1 MNNIKIKVK
10 GYLKDIDEGIIT
22 NIDTFG
28 RKNKNKI
35 TYNEETVTN
44 TILQENNKLILIR
57 ENNDFKNILIF
68 DLNKETISEYLL
80 KENDLTIEL
89 NIKTNL
95 VEIED
100 NYIKVRYLV
109 IDSDNEYEYSIEM
122 SEKYEYKNGNRAYHK
137 M

>member
-1 MNNIKIKVK
+1 MNDIKIRIK
-10 GYLKDIDEGIIT
+10 GFLKDIDEGTIT

-28 RKNKNKI
+28 IKNKNKI

-44 TILQENNKLILIR
+44 TILQEEDKLILIR
-57 ENNDFKNILIF
+57 ENDEFKNILIF
-68 DLNKETISEYLL
+68 DINKETISEYLL

-122 SEKYEYKNGNRAYHK
+122 SDKYEYKN
-137 M
+137 

>member
-1 MNNIKIKVK
+1 MNDIKIKIK
-10 GYLKDIDEGIIT
+10 GFLKDIDEGTIT

-28 RKNKNKI
+28 IKNKNKI

-44 TILQENNKLILIR
+44 TILQEDNKIILIR
-57 ENNDFKNILIF
+57 ENDEFKNILIF

-95 VEIED
+95 VEID
-100 NYIKVRYLV
+100 NNYIKVRYLV
-109 IDSDNEYEYSIEM
+109 IDSDNEYEYNIEM
-122 SEKYEYKNGNRAYHK
+122 SDKYEYKN
-137 M
+137 

>member
-1 MNNIKIKVK
+1 MNDIKIKVK

-28 RKNKNKI
+28 IKNKNKI

-44 TILQENNKLILIR
+44 TILQEDNKIILIR
-57 ENNDFKNILIF
+57 ENDEFKNILIF

-89 NIKTNL
+89 NIKTSL

-122 SEKYEYKNGNRAYHK
+122 SDKYEYKN
-137 M
+137 

>member
-1 MNNIKIKVK
+1 MNDIKIKVK

-22 NIDTFG
+22 NINTFG
-28 RKNKNKI
+28 IKNKNKI

-44 TILQENNKLILIR
+44 TILQEDNKIILIR
-57 ENNDFKNILIF
+57 ENDEFKNILIF

-80 KENDLTIEL
+80 KENNLTIEL

-100 NYIKVRYLV
+100 NNIKVRYLV

-122 SEKYEYKNGNRAYHK
+122 SDKYEYKN
-137 M
+137 

>member
-1 MNNIKIKVK
+1 MNDIKIKVK

-28 RKNKNKI
+28 IKNKNKI

-44 TILQENNKLILIR
+44 TILQEDNKLILIR
-57 ENNDFKNILIF
+57 ENDEFKNILIF

-89 NIKTNL
+89 NIKTSL

-122 SEKYEYKNGNRAYHK
+122 SDKYEYKN
-137 M
+137 

>member
-1 MNNIKIKVK
+1 MNDIKIKVK

-28 RKNKNKI
+28 IKNKNKI

-44 TILQENNKLILIR
+44 TILQEDNKIILIR
-57 ENNDFKNILIF
+57 ENDEFKNILIF

-109 IDSDNEYEYSIEM
+109 IDSDNEYEYNIEM
-122 SEKYEYKNGNRAYHK
+122 SDKYEYKN
-137 M
+137 

>member
-1 MNNIKIKVK
+1 MNDIKIKVK
-10 GYLKDIDEGIIT
+10 GYLRDIDEGTIT

-28 RKNKNKI
+28 IKNKNKI

-44 TILQENNKLILIR
+44 TILQEDNKIILIR
-57 ENNDFKNILIF
+57 ENDEFKNILIF

-122 SEKYEYKNGNRAYHK
+122 SDKYEYKN
-137 M
+137 

>member
-1 MNNIKIKVK
+1 MNDIKIKVK
-10 GYLKDIDEGIIT
+10 GYLRDIDEGTIT
-22 NIDTFG
+22 DIDTFG
-28 RKNKNKI
+28 IKNKNKI

-44 TILQENNKLILIR
+44 TILQEDNKLILIR
-57 ENNDFKNILIF
+57 ENNEFKNILIF

-122 SEKYEYKNGNRAYHK
+122 SDKYEYKN
-137 M
+137 

>member
-1 MNNIKIKVK
+1 MNDIKIKVK

-28 RKNKNKI
+28 IKNKNKI

-44 TILQENNKLILIR
+44 TILQEDNKIILIR
-57 ENNDFKNILIF
+57 ENDEFKNILIF

-122 SEKYEYKNGNRAYHK
+122 SDKYEYKK
-137 M
+137 

>member
-1 MNNIKIKVK
+1 MNDIKIRIK
-10 GYLKDIDEGIIT
+10 GFLKDIDEGTIT

-28 RKNKNKI
+28 IKNKNKI

-44 TILQENNKLILIR
+44 TILQEDDKLILIR
-57 ENNDFKNILIF
+57 ENDEFKNILIF

-95 VEIED
+95 VEIND

-109 IDSDNEYEYSIEM
+109 IDSDNEYEYNIEM
-122 SEKYEYKNGNRAYHK
+122 SDKYEYKN
-137 M
+137 

>member
-1 MNNIKIKVK
+1 MNDIKIRIK
-10 GYLKDIDEGIIT
+10 GFLKDIDEGTIT

-28 RKNKNKI
+28 IKNKNKI
-35 TYNEETVTN
+35 TYKEETVTN
-44 TILQENNKLILIR
+44 TILQEEDKLILIR
-57 ENNDFKNILIF
+57 ENDEFKNILIF

-122 SEKYEYKNGNRAYHK
+122 SDKYEYKN
-137 M
+137 

>member
-1 MNNIKIKVK
+1 MVNDIKIKVK
-10 GYLKDIDEGIIT
+10 GYLRDIDEGTIT

-28 RKNKNKI
+28 IKNKNKI

-44 TILQENNKLILIR
+44 TILQEDNKLILIR
-57 ENNDFKNILIF
+57 ENNEFKNILIF

-100 NYIKVRYLV
+100 DYIKVRYLV

-122 SEKYEYKNGNRAYHK
+122 SDKYEYKN
-137 M
+137 

>member
-1 MNNIKIKVK
+1 MNDIKIKVK

-28 RKNKNKI
+28 IKNKNKI

-44 TILQENNKLILIR
+44 TILQEDNKIILIR
-57 ENNDFKNILIF
+57 ENDEFKNILIF

-80 KENDLTIEL
+80 KENNLTIEL

-100 NYIKVRYLV
+100 NNIKVRYLV

-122 SEKYEYKNGNRAYHK
+122 SDKYEYKN
-137 M
+137 

>member
-1 MNNIKIKVK
+1 MNDIKIKVK
-10 GYLKDIDEGIIT
+10 GYLRDIDEGTIT

-28 RKNKNKI
+28 IKNKNKI

-44 TILQENNKLILIR
+44 TILQEDNKLILIR
-57 ENNDFKNILIF
+57 ENNEFKNILIF

-95 VEIED
+95 IEIED
-100 NYIKVRYLV
+100 NNIIVRYLV
-109 IDSDNEYEYSIEM
+109 IDSDNECEYSIEM
-122 SEKYEYKNGNRAYHK
+122 SDKYDYKN
-137 M
+137 

>member
-1 MNNIKIKVK
+1 MNDIKIKIK
-10 GYLKDIDEGIIT
+10 GFLKDIDEGTIT

-28 RKNKNKI
+28 IKNKNKI
-35 TYNEETVTN
+35 TYKEETVTN
-44 TILQENNKLILIR
+44 TILQEEDKLILIR
-57 ENNDFKNILIF
+57 ENDEFKNILIF

-89 NIKTNL
+89 NIKTSL

-122 SEKYEYKNGNRAYHK
+122 SDKYEYKN
-137 M
+137 

>member
-1 MNNIKIKVK
+1 MNDIKIRIK
-10 GYLKDIDEGIIT
+10 GFLKDIDEGTIT

-28 RKNKNKI
+28 IKNKNKI

-44 TILQENNKLILIR
+44 TILQEEDKLILIR
-57 ENNDFKNILIF
+57 ENDEFKNILIF
-68 DLNKETISEYLL
+68 DINKETISEYLL

-95 VEIED
+95 VEIDD

-109 IDSDNEYEYSIEM
+109 IDSDNEYEYNIEM
-122 SEKYEYKNGNRAYHK
+122 SDKYEYKN
-137 M
+137 

>member
-1 MNNIKIKVK
+1 MNDIKIKVK
-10 GYLKDIDEGIIT
+10 GFLKDIDEGTIT

-28 RKNKNKI
+28 IKNKNKI
-35 TYNEETVTN
+35 TYKEETVTN
-44 TILQENNKLILIR
+44 TILQEEDKLILIR
-57 ENNDFKNILIF
+57 ENDEFKNILIF

-122 SEKYEYKNGNRAYHK
+122 SDKYEYKN
-137 M
+137 

>member
-1 MNNIKIKVK
+1 VNDIKIKVK

-28 RKNKNKI
+28 IKNKNKI

-44 TILQENNKLILIR
+44 TILQEDNKIILIR
-57 ENNDFKNILIF
+57 ENDEFKNILIF

-100 NYIKVRYLV
+100 NNIKVRYLV

-122 SEKYEYKNGNRAYHK
+122 SDKYEYKN
-137 M
+137 

>member
-1 MNNIKIKVK
+1 MVNDIKIKVK
-10 GYLKDIDEGIIT
+10 GYLRDIDEGTIT

-28 RKNKNKI
+28 IKNKNKI

-44 TILQENNKLILIR
+44 TILQEDNKLILIR
-57 ENNDFKNILIF
+57 ENNEFKNILIF

-95 VEIED
+95 IEIED
-100 NYIKVRYLV
+100 NHIKVRYLV

-122 SEKYEYKNGNRAYHK
+122 SDKYEYKN
-137 M
+137 

>member
-1 MNNIKIKVK
+1 MNDIKIKVK

-28 RKNKNKI
+28 IKNKNKI

-44 TILQENNKLILIR
+44 TILQEDNKLILIR
-57 ENNDFKNILIF
+57 ENDEFKNILIF

-95 VEIED
+95 VEIDD

-109 IDSDNEYEYSIEM
+109 IDSDNEYEYNIEM
-122 SEKYEYKNGNRAYHK
+122 SDKYEYKN
-137 M
+137 

>member
-1 MNNIKIKVK
+1 MNIIKIRIK
-10 GYLKDIDEGIIT
+10 GFLKDIDEGTIT

-28 RKNKNKI
+28 IKNKNKI

-44 TILQENNKLILIR
+44 TILQEEDKLILIR
-57 ENNDFKNILIF
+57 ENDEFKNILIF
-68 DLNKETISEYLL
+68 DINKETISEYLL

-95 VEIED
+95 VEIDD

-109 IDSDNEYEYSIEM
+109 IDSDNEYEYNIEM
-122 SEKYEYKNGNRAYHK
+122 SDKYEYKN
-137 M
+137 

>member
-1 MNNIKIKVK
+1 MNIIKIRIK
-10 GYLKDIDEGIIT
+10 GFLKDIDEGTIT

-28 RKNKNKI
+28 IKNKNKI

-44 TILQENNKLILIR
+44 TILQEEDKLILIR
-57 ENNDFKNILIF
+57 ENNEFKNILIF

-95 VEIED
+95 VEIDD

-109 IDSDNEYEYSIEM
+109 IDSDNEYEYNIEM
-122 SEKYEYKNGNRAYHK
+122 SDKYEYKN
-137 M
+137 

>member
-28 RKNKNKI
+28 IKNKNKI

-44 TILQENNKLILIR
+44 TILQEDNKIILIR
-57 ENNDFKNILIF
+57 ENDEFKNILIF

-122 SEKYEYKNGNRAYHK
+122 SDKYEYKN
-137 M
+137 

>member
-1 MNNIKIKVK
+1 MNDIKIKVK

-28 RKNKNKI
+28 IKNKNKI

-44 TILQENNKLILIR
+44 TILQEDNKLILIR
-57 ENNDFKNILIF
+57 ENDEFKNILIF

-122 SEKYEYKNGNRAYHK
+122 SDKYEYKN
-137 M
+137 

>member
-1 MNNIKIKVK
+1 MNDIKIKVK

-28 RKNKNKI
+28 IKNKNKI

-44 TILQENNKLILIR
+44 TILQEDNKIILIR
-57 ENNDFKNILIF
+57 ENDEFKNILIF

-100 NYIKVRYLV
+100 NNIKVRYLV

-122 SEKYEYKNGNRAYHK
+122 SDKYEYKN
-137 M
+137 

>member
-1 MNNIKIKVK
+1 MNDIKIKVK

-28 RKNKNKI
+28 IKNKNKI

-44 TILQENNKLILIR
+44 TILQEDNKLILIR
-57 ENNDFKNILIF
+57 ENDEFKNILIF

-100 NYIKVRYLV
+100 NNIKVRYLV
-109 IDSDNEYEYSIEM
+109 IDSDNEYEYNIEM
-122 SEKYEYKNGNRAYHK
+122 SDKYEYKN
-137 M
+137 

>member
-1 MNNIKIKVK
+1 MNDIKIKVK

-28 RKNKNKI
+28 IKNKNKI

-44 TILQENNKLILIR
+44 TILQEDNKLILIR
-57 ENNDFKNILIF
+57 ENNEFKNILIF

-109 IDSDNEYEYSIEM
+109 IDSDNEYEYNIEM
-122 SEKYEYKNGNRAYHK
+122 SDKYEYKN
-137 M
+137 

>member
-1 MNNIKIKVK
+1 MNDIKIKVK
-10 GYLKDIDEGIIT
+10 GYLKNIDEGIIT

-28 RKNKNKI
+28 IKNKNKI

-44 TILQENNKLILIR
+44 TILQEDNKIILIR
-57 ENNDFKNILIF
+57 ENDEFKNILIF

-100 NYIKVRYLV
+100 NNIKVRYLV

-122 SEKYEYKNGNRAYHK
+122 SDKYEYKN
-137 M
+137 

>member
-1 MNNIKIKVK
+1 MNDIKIKVK

-28 RKNKNKI
+28 IKNKNKI

-44 TILQENNKLILIR
+44 TILQEDNKLILIR
-57 ENNDFKNILIF
+57 ENDEFKNILIF

-80 KENDLTIEL
+80 KENDLTIEF

-122 SEKYEYKNGNRAYHK
+122 SDKYEYKN
-137 M
+137 